1 MAKQKI
7 LIELQVVDKN
17 ATKST
22 QQFKQSV
29 DGVTKAQQDYFKAL
43 QPSNVQI
50 EKYKLL
56 TAQATAATKAKA
68 MAELNAASAT
78 KEGRTQSGL
87 NNAILLETGRLA
99 SDASYGFTAIANNLS
114 QVVTLF
120 SSFVKTQDSVKD
132 SFKELG
138 KSIMGTGGL
147 LIAVQLLISFGPKIY
162 DFFQGLL
169 GQSRLLS
176 ETFKDAGSEVE
187 SSAGKFETYI
197 GTLESAT
204 KSSAEKERAIKKL
217 NKEFPDYI
225 KSLDQAGVSLD
236 DVKNGTDSATKAND
250 EYRDSL
256 LELAMARAAQNKIDE
271 LAAEQLQVEID
282 FNQKI
287 KDQGIEMTKERYEEL
302 TSEIELIKQKEL
314 SSRREEQLIDKIID
328 ARERRYLKARENFE
342 EDQDRIEKDIETLV
356 EYTKIEDE
364 ENKKRGGSRRER
376 SRMFKEADLDYEK
389 EILKS
394 QDRVKKLETTNQF
407 DLLHIELQGIADRS
421 NLKQKEFE
429 EDQLRRLK
437 DFKDKEDLRLKD
449 FKLSGAS
456 AEEIAKAEA
465 KVRDSKLAAEEK
477 YNNSVAESR
486 ESLYKFL
493 TQLDTEY
500 VERSSDIKEKQE
512 LDDVSKFGQLLG
524 VFNTDRLKFQEDF
537 LSKYTDS
544 EIDRV
549 GVAKQLEADRFQN
562 EMTNLNRKLTAAEEA
577 EESTYAIEQEIANA
591 RKLNSEA
598 NIALSEQ
605 ERDAKIAI
613 ANQVGDAIIKVA
625 GEGSTVGKSV
635 AVAQAIMNTRE
646 AFTAALGAKP
656 YGPWNIAQA
665 AATLAMGFQQVK
677 KIMSTKIEGKDPS
690 GGDTGGGAGGSVIQA
705 PDFNVVG
712 ASAESQLAQTVSS
725 AQAAPVKAFV
735 VSKDISTQQ
744 ELDRNTT
751 NIASFG

>member
-50 EKYKLL
+50 QKYKLL
-56 TAQATAATKAKA
+56 TAQATSATKAKA
-68 MAELNAASAT
+68 TAELNAASAT

-120 SSFVKTQDSVKD
+120 SSFVKTQGSVIS

-138 KSIMGTGGL
+138 RSMIGTGGF
-147 LIAVQLLISFGPKIY
+147 LIAIQLLISFGPKIFT
-162 DFFQGLL
+162 FFKEML
-169 GQSRLLS
+169 GQSQLLT
-176 ETFKDAGSEVE
+176 ETFKDASSTLNNLQGS
-187 SSAGKFETYI
+187 FETYVR
-197 GTLESAT
+197 TLQDST
-204 KSSAEKERAIKKL
+204 KSDEEKSQAIEML
-217 NKEFPDYI
+217 NKKFPDY
-225 KSLDQAGVSLD
+225 
-236 DVKNGTDSATKAND
+236 VKNLKDADVSMDDLSKKTEEAVKVTD
-250 EYRDSL
+250 EYRDAL
-256 LELAMARAAQNKIDE
+256 VKLAMARAAQNKIDE
-271 LAAEQLQVEID
+271 IAGEQLDLRVEREKEILEEGFDGEEEIGKKIKELKEEQASFADKNEKEVSKVTRRQLNKRIKDLEEIKNLNQEEID
-282 FNQKI
+282 EADEKI
-287 KDQGIEMTKERYEEL
+287 NTL
-302 TSEIELIKQKEL
+302 
-314 SSRREEQLIDKIID
+314 
-328 ARERRYLKARENFE
+328 LKFT
-342 EDQDRIEKDIETLV
+342 DIEV
-356 EYTKIEDE
+356 QNNERSGRSR
-364 ENKKRGGSRRER
+364 KKRSRI
-376 SRMFKEADLDYEK
+376 FKEADLDYEK

-394 QDRVKKLETTNQF
+394 QDRVKKLETKNQF

-437 DFKDKEDLRLKD
+437 DFLLSEATLAE
-449 FKLSGAS
+449 KLE
-456 AEEIAKAEA
+456 AEK
-465 KVRDSKLAAEEK
+465 R

-486 ESLYKFL
+486 ESLSKFL

-562 EMTNLNRKLTAAEEA
+562 EMTNLGRKLTAAEEA

>member
-22 QQFKQSV
+22 EQFKKSV

-43 QPSNVQI
+43 QPSNLQI
-50 EKYKLL
+50 EKYKIL

-120 SSFVKTQDSVKD
+120 SSFVKTQGSVIS

-138 KSIMGTGGL
+138 RSMIGTGGF
-147 LIAVQLLISFGPKIY
+147 LIAIQLLISFGPKIFT
-162 DFFQGLL
+162 FFKEML
-169 GQSRLLS
+169 GQSQLLT
-176 ETFKDAGSEVE
+176 ETFKDASSTLNNLQGS
-187 SSAGKFETYI
+187 FETYVR
-197 GTLESAT
+197 TLQDST
-204 KSSAEKERAIKKL
+204 KSDEEKSQAIEML
-217 NKEFPDYI
+217 NKKFPDY
-225 KSLDQAGVSLD
+225 
-236 DVKNGTDSATKAND
+236 VKNLKDADVSMDDLSKKTEEAVKVTN
-250 EYRDSL
+250 EYRDAL
-256 LELAMARAAQNKIDE
+256 VKLAMARAAQNKIDE
-271 LAAEQLQVEID
+271 IAGEQLDLRVEREKEILEEGFDSEEEIGKKIKELKEEQASFADKNEKEVSKVTRRQLNKRIKDLEEIKNLNQEEID
-282 FNQKI
+282 EADEKI
-287 KDQGIEMTKERYEEL
+287 NTL
-302 TSEIELIKQKEL
+302 
-314 SSRREEQLIDKIID
+314 
-328 ARERRYLKARENFE
+328 LKFT
-342 EDQDRIEKDIETLV
+342 DIEV
-356 EYTKIEDE
+356 ENNERSGRSR
-364 ENKKRGGSRRER
+364 KKRARI
-376 SRMFKEADLDYEK
+376 FKEADLDYEK

-394 QDRVKKLETTNQF
+394 QDRITKLETKNQF
-407 DLLHIELQGIADRS
+407 DLLQIELQGLAERS
-421 NLKQKEFE
+421 ILKQKEFE
-429 EDQLRRLK
+429 EDQARRLK
-437 DFKDKEDLRLKD
+437 DFLLSEATLAE
-449 FKLSGAS
+449 KLE
-456 AEEIAKAEA
+456 AEK
-465 KVRDSKLAAEEK
+465 R

-486 ESLYKFL
+486 ESLSKFL

-562 EMTNLNRKLTAAEEA
+562 EMTNLDAKLYAAEQA
-577 EESTYAIEQEIANA
+577 GESTYAIEQEIANA
-591 RKLNSEA
+591 RRLNSEA
-598 NIALSEQ
+598 NIRLSEQ

-690 GGDTGGGAGGSVIQA
+690 AAATGGAGTVIQA
-705 PDFNVVG
+705 PDFNIVG
-712 ASAESQLAQTVSS
+712 ASPESQLASVVSES
-725 AQAAPVKAFV
+725 QAAPVKAFV
-735 VSKDISTQQ
+735 VSKDITTQQ

-751 NIASFG
+751 NVASFG

>member
-22 QQFKQSV
+22 EQFKKSV

-43 QPSNVQI
+43 QPSNLQI
-50 EKYKLL
+50 EKYKIL

-120 SSFVKTQDSVKD
+120 SSFVKTQGSVIS

-138 KSIMGTGGL
+138 RSMIGTGGF
-147 LIAVQLLISFGPKIY
+147 LIAIQLLISFGPKIFT
-162 DFFQGLL
+162 FFKEML
-169 GQSRLLS
+169 GQSQLLT
-176 ETFKDAGSEVE
+176 ETFKDASSTLNNLQGS
-187 SSAGKFETYI
+187 FETYVR
-197 GTLESAT
+197 TLQDST
-204 KSSAEKERAIKKL
+204 KSDEEKSQAIEML
-217 NKEFPDYI
+217 NKKFPDY
-225 KSLDQAGVSLD
+225 
-236 DVKNGTDSATKAND
+236 VKNLKDADVSMDDLSKKTEEAVEVTN
-250 EYRDSL
+250 EYRDAL
-256 LELAMARAAQNKIDE
+256 VKLAMARAAQNKIDE
-271 LAAEQLQVEID
+271 IAGEQLDLRVEREKEILEEGFDSEEEIGKKIKELKEEQASFADKNEKEVSKVTRRQLNKRIKDLEEIKNLNQEEID
-282 FNQKI
+282 EADEKI
-287 KDQGIEMTKERYEEL
+287 NTL
-302 TSEIELIKQKEL
+302 
-314 SSRREEQLIDKIID
+314 
-328 ARERRYLKARENFE
+328 LKFT
-342 EDQDRIEKDIETLV
+342 DIEV
-356 EYTKIEDE
+356 ENNERSGRSR
-364 ENKKRGGSRRER
+364 KKRARI
-376 SRMFKEADLDYEK
+376 FKEADLDYEK

-394 QDRVKKLETTNQF
+394 QDRITKLETKNQF
-407 DLLHIELQGIADRS
+407 DLLQIELQGLAERS
-421 NLKQKEFE
+421 ILKQKEFE
-429 EDQLRRLK
+429 EDQARRLK
-437 DFKDKEDLRLKD
+437 DFLLSEATLAE
-449 FKLSGAS
+449 KLE
-456 AEEIAKAEA
+456 AEK
-465 KVRDSKLAAEEK
+465 R

-486 ESLYKFL
+486 ESLSKFL

-500 VERSSDIKEKQE
+500 VERSSDIKEQQE

-562 EMTNLNRKLTAAEEA
+562 EMTNLDAKLYAAEQA
-577 EESTYAIEQEIANA
+577 GESTYAIEQEIANA
-591 RKLNSEA
+591 RRLNSEA
-598 NIALSEQ
+598 NIRLSEQ

-690 GGDTGGGAGGSVIQA
+690 AAATGGAGTVIQA
-705 PDFNVVG
+705 PDFNIVG
-712 ASAESQLAQTVSS
+712 ASPESQLASVVSES
-725 AQAAPVKAFV
+725 QAAPVKAFV
-735 VSKDISTQQ
+735 VSKDITTQQ

-751 NIASFG
+751 NVASFG

>member
-50 EKYKLL
+50 QKYKLL

-120 SSFVKTQDSVKD
+120 SSFVKTQGSVIS

-138 KSIMGTGGL
+138 RSMIGTGGF
-147 LIAVQLLISFGPKIY
+147 LIAIQLLISFGPKIFT
-162 DFFQGLL
+162 FFKEML
-169 GQSRLLS
+169 GQSQLLT
-176 ETFKDAGSEVE
+176 ETFKDASSTLNNLQGS
-187 SSAGKFETYI
+187 FETYVR
-197 GTLESAT
+197 TLQDST
-204 KSSAEKERAIKKL
+204 KSDEEKSQAIEML
-217 NKEFPDYI
+217 NKKFPDY
-225 KSLDQAGVSLD
+225 
-236 DVKNGTDSATKAND
+236 VKNLKDADVSMDDLSKKTEEAVKVTD
-250 EYRDSL
+250 EYRDAL
-256 LELAMARAAQNKIDE
+256 VKLAMARAAQNKIDE
-271 LAAEQLQVEID
+271 IAGEQLDLRVEREKEILEEGFDGEEEIGKKIKELKEEQASFADKNEKEVSKVTRRQLNKRIKDLEEIKNLNQEEID
-282 FNQKI
+282 EADEKI
-287 KDQGIEMTKERYEEL
+287 NTL
-302 TSEIELIKQKEL
+302 
-314 SSRREEQLIDKIID
+314 
-328 ARERRYLKARENFE
+328 LKFT
-342 EDQDRIEKDIETLV
+342 DIEV
-356 EYTKIEDE
+356 ENNERSGRSR
-364 ENKKRGGSRRER
+364 KKRARI
-376 SRMFKEADLDYEK
+376 FKEADLDYEK

-394 QDRVKKLETTNQF
+394 QDRITKLETKNQF
-407 DLLHIELQGIADRS
+407 DLLQIELQGLAERS
-421 NLKQKEFE
+421 ILKQKEFE
-429 EDQLRRLK
+429 EDQARRLK
-437 DFKDKEDLRLKD
+437 DFLLSEATLAE
-449 FKLSGAS
+449 KLE
-456 AEEIAKAEA
+456 AEK
-465 KVRDSKLAAEEK
+465 R

-486 ESLYKFL
+486 ESLSKFL

-562 EMTNLNRKLTAAEEA
+562 EMTNLGRKLTAAEEA

>member
-1 MAKQKI
+1 MAKQTI

-22 QQFKQSV
+22 KDFKQSV

-43 QPSNVQI
+43 QPNNLQI
-50 EKYKLL
+50 EKYKIL
-56 TAQATAATKAKA
+56 TAQATAATKQKA
-68 MAELNAASAT
+68 IAEINAAAAT

-114 QVVTLF
+114 QVVSLF
-120 SSFVKTQDSVKD
+120 GSFVKTQGGVIA

-138 KSIMGTGGL
+138 RSLIGSGGI
-147 LIAVQLLISFGPKIY
+147 LIAIQLIISFGPKIFE
-162 DFFQGLL
+162 FFQEML

-176 ETFKDAGSEVE
+176 ETFKDASSTLNNLQGS
-187 SSAGKFETYI
+187 FETYI
-197 GTLESAT
+197 RTLQDST
-204 KSSAEKERAIKKL
+204 KSEKEKSDAIEML
-217 NKEFPDYI
+217 NKKFPDYVQNLKDADVSIEDLSKKTDDAVRVTKEYEKALI
-225 KSLDQAGVSLD
+225 K
-236 DVKNGTDSATKAND
+236 
-250 EYRDSL
+250 
-256 LELAMARAAQNKIDE
+256 LAMARAAQNKIDE
-271 LAAEQLQVEID
+271 LSADKLDARVERETAIL
-282 FNQKI
+282 
-287 KDQGIEMTKERYEEL
+287 EEGFDN
-302 TSEIELIKQKEL
+302 EIELDKEL
-314 SSRREEQLIDKIID
+314 QRLKDEQLSFADKNE
-328 ARERRYLKARENFE
+328 REVSKVERRKVKKRIKDLEELKTLN
-342 EDQDRIEKDIETLV
+342 QDEIDEADEKITTLIKFTDIEV
-356 EYTKIEDE
+356 EQ
-364 ENKKRGGSRRER
+364 NKRGGRSRRER
-376 SRMFKEADLDYEK
+376 ARIFKEADLDYEK

-394 QDRVKKLETTNQF
+394 QDRITKLETTNQF
-407 DLLHIELQGIADRS
+407 DLLQIELQGLAERS
-421 NLKQKEFE
+421 ILKQKEFE
-429 EDQLRRLK
+429 EDQSRRLK
-437 DFKDKEDLRLKD
+437 DFLLSKATLAE
-449 FKLSGAS
+449 KLE
-456 AEEIAKAEA
+456 AEK
-465 KVRDSKLAAEEK
+465 R

-486 ESLYKFL
+486 ESLSKFL

-500 VERSSDIKEKQE
+500 VERSSDIKEQQE
-512 LDDVSKFGQLLG
+512 LDDVSKFGKLLG
-524 VFNTDRLKFQEDF
+524 VFNTDRLKFQEEF

-549 GVAKQLEADRFQN
+549 GVAKQLEEDRFQT
-562 EMTNLNRKLTAAEEA
+562 EMTNLDSKLYAAEQA
-577 EESTYAIEQEIANA
+577 GESTYAIEQEIANA
-591 RKLNSEA
+591 RRLNSEA
-598 NIALSEQ
+598 NIMLSEQ

-690 GGDTGGGAGGSVIQA
+690 AGDTGGGAGNVIQA

-751 NIASFG
+751 DVASFG

>member
-1 MAKQKI
+1 MI
-7 LIELQVVDKN
+7 
-17 ATKST
+17 
-22 QQFKQSV
+22 
-29 DGVTKAQQDYFKAL
+29 
-43 QPSNVQI
+43 
-50 EKYKLL
+50 
-56 TAQATAATKAKA
+56 
-68 MAELNAASAT
+68 
-78 KEGRTQSGL
+78 
-87 NNAILLETGRLA
+87 
-99 SDASYGFTAIANNLS
+99 
-114 QVVTLF
+114 
-120 SSFVKTQDSVKD
+120 
-132 SFKELG
+132 
-138 KSIMGTGGL
+138 GTGGF
-147 LIAVQLLISFGPKIY
+147 LIAIQLLISFGPKIFT
-162 DFFQGLL
+162 FFKEML
-169 GQSRLLS
+169 GQSQLLT
-176 ETFKDAGSEVE
+176 ETFKDASSTLNNLQGS
-187 SSAGKFETYI
+187 FETYVR
-197 GTLESAT
+197 TLQDST
-204 KSSAEKERAIKKL
+204 KSDEEKSQAIEML
-217 NKEFPDYI
+217 NKKFPDY
-225 KSLDQAGVSLD
+225 
-236 DVKNGTDSATKAND
+236 VKNLKDADVSMDDLSKKTEEAVKVTD
-250 EYRDSL
+250 EYRDAL
-256 LELAMARAAQNKIDE
+256 VKLAMARAAQNKIDE
-271 LAAEQLQVEID
+271 IAGEQLDLRVEREKEILEEGFDGEEEIGKKIKELKEEQASFADKNEKEVSKVTRRQLNKRIKDLEEIKNLNQEEID
-282 FNQKI
+282 EADEKI
-287 KDQGIEMTKERYEEL
+287 NTL
-302 TSEIELIKQKEL
+302 
-314 SSRREEQLIDKIID
+314 
-328 ARERRYLKARENFE
+328 LKFT
-342 EDQDRIEKDIETLV
+342 DIEV
-356 EYTKIEDE
+356 ENNERSGRSR
-364 ENKKRGGSRRER
+364 KKRARI
-376 SRMFKEADLDYEK
+376 FKEADLDYEK

-394 QDRVKKLETTNQF
+394 QDRITKLETKNQF
-407 DLLHIELQGIADRS
+407 DLLQIELQGLAERS
-421 NLKQKEFE
+421 ILKQKEFE
-429 EDQLRRLK
+429 EDQARRLK
-437 DFKDKEDLRLKD
+437 DFLLSEATLAE
-449 FKLSGAS
+449 KLE
-456 AEEIAKAEA
+456 AEK
-465 KVRDSKLAAEEK
+465 R

-486 ESLYKFL
+486 ESLSKFL

-562 EMTNLNRKLTAAEEA
+562 EMTNLGRKLTAAEEA

>member
-1 MAKQKI
+1 MAKQTI

-22 QQFKQSV
+22 KDFKQSV

-43 QPSNVQI
+43 QPNNLQI
-50 EKYKLL
+50 EKYKIL
-56 TAQATAATKAKA
+56 TAQATAATKQKA
-68 MAELNAASAT
+68 IAEINAAAAT

-114 QVVTLF
+114 QVVSLF
-120 SSFVKTQDSVKD
+120 GSFVKTQGGVIA

-138 KSIMGTGGL
+138 RSLIGSGGI
-147 LIAVQLLISFGPKIY
+147 LIAIQLIISFGPKIFE
-162 DFFQGLL
+162 FFQEML

-176 ETFKDAGSEVE
+176 ETFKDASSTLNNLQGS
-187 SSAGKFETYI
+187 FETYI
-197 GTLESAT
+197 RTLQDST
-204 KSSAEKERAIKKL
+204 KSEKEKSDAIEML
-217 NKEFPDYI
+217 NKKFPDYVQNLKDADVSIEDLSKKTDDAVRVTKEYEKALI
-225 KSLDQAGVSLD
+225 K
-236 DVKNGTDSATKAND
+236 
-250 EYRDSL
+250 
-256 LELAMARAAQNKIDE
+256 LAMARAAQNKIDE
-271 LAAEQLQVEID
+271 ISADKLDARVDRETAIL
-282 FNQKI
+282 
-287 KDQGIEMTKERYEEL
+287 EEGFDN
-302 TSEIELIKQKEL
+302 EIELDKEIQRL
-314 SSRREEQLIDKIID
+314 KEEQLSFADKNEYEVSKV
-328 ARERRYLKARENFE
+328 ERRKVNKRINDLEELKTLN
-342 EDQDRIEKDIETLV
+342 QDEIDEADEKITTLIKFTDIEV
-356 EYTKIEDE
+356 EQ
-364 ENKKRGGSRRER
+364 NKRGGRSRRER
-376 SRMFKEADLDYEK
+376 ARIFKEADLDYEK

-394 QDRVKKLETTNQF
+394 QDRITKLETTNQF
-407 DLLHIELQGIADRS
+407 DLLQIELQGLAERS
-421 NLKQKEFE
+421 ILKQKEFE
-429 EDQLRRLK
+429 EDQARRLK
-437 DFKDKEDLRLKD
+437 DFLLSKATLAE
-449 FKLSGAS
+449 KLE
-456 AEEIAKAEA
+456 AEK
-465 KVRDSKLAAEEK
+465 R

-486 ESLYKFL
+486 ESLSKFL

-500 VERSSDIKEKQE
+500 VARSSDIKEQQE
-512 LDDVSKFGQLLG
+512 LDDISKFGQLLG

-549 GVAKQLEADRFQN
+549 GVAKALEEDRFQS
-562 EMTNLNRKLTAAEEA
+562 EMTNLRTKLTAAEEA
-577 EESTYAIEQEIANA
+577 GESTYAIEQKITNA
-591 RKLNSEA
+591 TKLNSEA
-598 NIALSEQ
+598 KIALSEQ

-646 AFTAALGAKP
+646 AFTAALGMKP

-677 KIMSTKIEGKDPS
+677 KIMSTKIAGKDPS
-690 GGDTGGGAGGSVIQA
+690 AAATGGAGNVIQA

-751 NIASFG
+751 DVASFG

>member
-22 QQFKQSV
+22 EQFKKSV

-43 QPSNVQI
+43 QPSNLQI
-50 EKYKLL
+50 EKYKIL

-120 SSFVKTQDSVKD
+120 SSFVKTQGSVIS

-138 KSIMGTGGL
+138 RSMIGTGGF
-147 LIAVQLLISFGPKIY
+147 LIAIQLLISFGPKIFT
-162 DFFQGLL
+162 FFKEML
-169 GQSRLLS
+169 GQSQLLT
-176 ETFKDAGSEVE
+176 ETFKDASSTLNNLQGS
-187 SSAGKFETYI
+187 FETYVR
-197 GTLESAT
+197 TLQDST
-204 KSSAEKERAIKKL
+204 KSDEEKSQAIEML
-217 NKEFPDYI
+217 NKKFPDY
-225 KSLDQAGVSLD
+225 
-236 DVKNGTDSATKAND
+236 VKNLKDADVSMDDLSKKTEEAVKVTN
-250 EYRDSL
+250 EYRDAL
-256 LELAMARAAQNKIDE
+256 VKLAMARAAQNKIDE
-271 LAAEQLQVEID
+271 IAGEQLDLRVEREKEILEEGFDSEEEIGKKIKELKEEQASFADKNEKEVSKVTRRQLNKRIKDLEEIKNLNQEEID
-282 FNQKI
+282 EADEKI
-287 KDQGIEMTKERYEEL
+287 NTL
-302 TSEIELIKQKEL
+302 
-314 SSRREEQLIDKIID
+314 
-328 ARERRYLKARENFE
+328 LKFT
-342 EDQDRIEKDIETLV
+342 DIEV
-356 EYTKIEDE
+356 ENNERSGRSR
-364 ENKKRGGSRRER
+364 KKRARI
-376 SRMFKEADLDYEK
+376 FKEADLDYEK

-394 QDRVKKLETTNQF
+394 QDRITKLETKNQF
-407 DLLHIELQGIADRS
+407 DLLQIELQGLAERS
-421 NLKQKEFE
+421 ILKQKEFE
-429 EDQLRRLK
+429 EDQARRLK
-437 DFKDKEDLRLKD
+437 DFLLSEATLAE
-449 FKLSGAS
+449 KLE
-456 AEEIAKAEA
+456 AEK
-465 KVRDSKLAAEEK
+465 R

-486 ESLYKFL
+486 ESLSKFL

-500 VERSSDIKEKQE
+500 VERSSDIKEQQE

-562 EMTNLNRKLTAAEEA
+562 EMTNLDAKLYAAEQA
-577 EESTYAIEQEIANA
+577 GESTYAIEQEIANA
-591 RKLNSEA
+591 RRLNSEA
-598 NIALSEQ
+598 NIRLSEQ

-690 GGDTGGGAGGSVIQA
+690 AAATGGAGTVIQA
-705 PDFNVVG
+705 PDFNIVG
-712 ASAESQLAQTVSS
+712 ASPESQLASVVSES
-725 AQAAPVKAFV
+725 QAAPVKAFV
-735 VSKDISTQQ
+735 VSKDITTQQ

-751 NIASFG
+751 NVASFG